1 MADGLC
7 KREELWVTS
16 KLWNTYHRK
25 EHVKNACLRSL
36 QDLGVDYLDLYL
48 IHFPIALKFVPF
60 ETRYPPEWFYDPNA
74 TDRRMEEDETCSYR
88 ETWEAMEDLVREGL
102 VKNIGMCNIG
112 TGMLREVLSY
122 AKIKPTVL

>member
-1 MADGLC
+1 M
-7 KREELWVTS
+7 
-16 KLWNTYHRK
+16 
-25 EHVKNACLRSL
+25 
-36 QDLGVDYLDLYL
+36 YL

-60 ETRYPPEWFYDPNA
+60 ETRYPPEWFYDPNVP
-74 TDRRMEEDETCSYR
+74 DRRMEEDETCSYR

-112 TGMLREVLSY
+112 TSMLREVLSY